1 MFPITTKILL
11 VEDSPSVAQG
21 LMETLGQL
29 KLSNVTFVSSVER
42 ALQVVQE
49 KLDQN
54 VVFDLIISDHHLPGK
69 SGLEFLVDLKKFPE
83 YVNVPYLTVTSD
95 SRRENVLPYVSL
107 GVSNF
112 IVKPIKEDVLRD
124 KLTSMWK
131 ALKK

>member
-1 MFPITTKILL
+1 MFPVTSKVLL

-21 LMETLGQL
+21 LMEILGHL

-54 VVFDLIISDHHLPGK
+54 IVFDLIISDHHLPGK
-69 SGLEFLVDLKKFPE
+69 SGLDFLVELKKYPE
-83 YVNVPYLTVTSD
+83 YVGVPYLTVTSD

-112 IVKPIKEDVLRD
+112 IVKPIKEDVLKD
-124 KLTSMWK
+124 KLISMWK